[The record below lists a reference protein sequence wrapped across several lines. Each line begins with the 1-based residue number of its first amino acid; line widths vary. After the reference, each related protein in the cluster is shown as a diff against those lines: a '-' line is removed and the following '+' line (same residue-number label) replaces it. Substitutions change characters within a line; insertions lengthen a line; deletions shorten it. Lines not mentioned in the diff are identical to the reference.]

1 MSVTYVTQLTGLALG
16 ALGIAGA
23 TVAVCLGK
31 IDAPTY
37 IGIVGPVLGI
47 GVGAGVH
54 AAGTSVP
61 TASVGGQGG
70 SAGA

>member
-1 MSVTYVTQLTGLALG
+1 MSAYITQLTGLALG
-16 ALGIAGA
+16 ALGLIGA

-54 AAGTSVP
+54 AAGTTVP
-61 TASVGGQGG
+61 TAAVIESPKVSGV
-70 SAGA
+70 

>member
-1 MSVTYVTQLTGLALG
+1 
-16 ALGIAGA
+16 
-23 TVAVCLGK
+23 VCLGK

-54 AAGTSVP
+54 ASGVA
-61 TASVGGQGG
+61 TASATDTALV
-70 SAGA
+70 AAKPAPLTPTTLAPPVA